1 MGGKNRERLQLLSK
15 GLQGGSISK
24 SLRSKF
30 FILFSCSPNFQETSL
45 SLSSFSPSVLHCFIV
60 PLSSFRRSSRKRQH
74 SSSAFPLNSQLSVL
88 IFFFFLLPFC
98 IFIHLKKKKKNED
111 PRFVIVA
118 SNNPATDLVRGS
130 WWSYWKSGQ

>member
-45 SLSSFSPSVLHCFIV
+45 SLSLFFQSVCTPLFYRSLVVFPQEFKKTATQQLCVSSQFSIVCFD
-60 PLSSFRRSSRKRQH
+60 
-74 SSSAFPLNSQLSVL
+74 
-88 IFFFFLLPFC
+88 FFFFSYFPFAYLS
-98 IFIHLKKKKKNED
+98 I
-111 PRFVIVA
+111 
-118 SNNPATDLVRGS
+118 
-130 WWSYWKSGQ
+130 